1 MPNYMLLKCAQR
13 WLTLS
18 HTSTVAA
25 HTMNDTLNKRRN
37 DQQTAIKSYPTRSI
51 HSQSVICTTTKKW
64 KWSAERMN
72 EWARRA
78 EGGWKGREKKKNTH
92 LNVYKFLIL
101 IRSALY
107 SGQTGTFHCCQS
119 ETRHTNSYTHR
130 NKRRRKKNWTHNS
143 QHNKSTW
150 INWTYLFFYFAA
162 RDWTK
167 SHKNTHRKKE
177 NLAGCI
183 IQIASIIN
191 K

>member
-51 HSQSVICTTTKKW
+51 HSQSVICTTKKW
-64 KWSAERMN
+64 KWSAERMD

-78 EGGWKGREKKKNTH
+78 EGGKE
-92 LNVYKFLIL
+92 
-101 IRSALY
+101 
-107 SGQTGTFHCCQS
+107 
-119 ETRHTNSYTHR
+119 E
-130 NKRRRKKNWTHNS
+130 KRRKTHIWMFINFSCWFVQHFIRAKQAHFIVAKARPGTHTHTEINDEEKNWTHNS

-167 SHKNTHRKKE
+167 SHTNTHRKKRIS
-177 NLAGCI
+177 LDALF
-183 IQIASIIN
+183 